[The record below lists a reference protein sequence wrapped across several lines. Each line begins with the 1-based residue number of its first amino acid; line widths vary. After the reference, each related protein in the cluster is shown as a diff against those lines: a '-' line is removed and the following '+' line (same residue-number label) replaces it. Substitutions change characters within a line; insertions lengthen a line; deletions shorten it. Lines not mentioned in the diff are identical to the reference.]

1 MKVKTH
7 FRLKERQISI
17 IITYSNNDFQTKY
30 FMFKKRL
37 DYYFDLTYIL
47 FLFLHFLFF
56 LPYVVLELLLYF
68 KIDFYTSI
76 HSKMF
81 DKVFCFYLNVF
92 CRNDIEVYFALISL
106 WFLYVISD
114 RFMKSKNKNKMI
126 QHDIAVPKSA
136 PNRLEDFI
144 GLEGKWQDR

>member
-1 MKVKTH
+1 
-7 FRLKERQISI
+7 
-17 IITYSNNDFQTKY
+17 
-30 FMFKKRL
+30 MFKKRL

-68 KIDFYTSI
+68 KIDFFTYI
-76 HSKMF
+76 HSKKF
-81 DKVFCFYLNVF
+81 DKVFGFYINVF
-92 CRNDIEVYFALISL
+92 SRNDLEVYFALISL

-126 QHDIAVPKSA
+126 
-136 PNRLEDFI
+136 
-144 GLEGKWQDR
+144 

>member
-1 MKVKTH
+1 MLLTMIQV
-7 FRLKERQISI
+7 L
-17 IITYSNNDFQTKY
+17 DTK
-30 FMFKKRL
+30 KQNRKL
-37 DYYFDLTYIL
+37 LLI
-47 FLFLHFLFF
+47 FLNFLFF
-56 LPYVVLELLLYF
+56 LPYVVLELLFYF

-92 CRNDIEVYFALISL
+92 CRNDLEVYFALISL

-126 QHDIAVPKSA
+126 
-136 PNRLEDFI
+136 
-144 GLEGKWQDR
+144 